1 MESKISVGQVTIKV
15 RSAKQIQASKTN
27 GSLTRGPSS
36 DLGKKRS
43 SLNAF
48 KHGGYS
54 LQYVALGEDP
64 EVFQEYVSEMHQYWQ
79 PRNIIEE
86 DLVEQLTVV
95 AWKMRRLTSLETA
108 VLSTEMLDYY
118 RSDLLLDYR
127 KTRKLATTYLS
138 SGVRV
143 TLSKN
148 EELMAIAFKR
158 DVNSHQSLVVLEDIQ
173 ARAFSKYLKLLD
185 RLVDLKRGRHA

>member
-1 MESKISVGQVTIKV
+1 MQSKISVGQVMIKV
-15 RSAKQIQASKTN
+15 RSAPQIQASKTN
-27 GSLTRGPSS
+27 GSMSRGPSS
-36 DLGKKRS
+36 NQGKKRS

-48 KHGGYS
+48 KHGGYAH
-54 LQYVALGEDP
+54 QYVALGEDS
-64 EVFQEYVSEMHQYWQ
+64 EVFQEYALEMRQHWQ

-86 DLVEQLTVV
+86 DLFEQLTVV
-95 AWKMRRLTSLETA
+95 AWKMRRLASLEAA

-127 KTRKLATTYLS
+127 KPRKLVSTYLS

>member
-1 MESKISVGQVTIKV
+1 MLSKVSVGHVIVKV

-27 GSLTRGPSS
+27 GSLSRGPLS
-36 DLGKKRS
+36 DLGKQRS
-43 SLNAF
+43 SLNAL
-48 KHGGYS
+48 KHGGYAH
-54 LQYVALGEDP
+54 QYVVLGEDP
-64 EVFQEYVSEMHQYWQ
+64 EAFQEYALEMREHWQ

-95 AWKMRRLTSLETA
+95 AWKMRRLASLEAA

-127 KTRKLATTYLS
+127 KPRKLASTHLS

-185 RLVDLKRGRHA
+185 RLVDVKRGRHA

>member
-1 MESKISVGQVTIKV
+1 MLSKVSVGQVMVKV
-15 RSAKQIQASKTN
+15 RSAPQIQASKTN
-27 GSLTRGPSS
+27 GNMSRGPSS
-36 DLGKKRS
+36 DQGKKRS

-48 KHGGYS
+48 KHGGYAR
-54 LQYVALGEDP
+54 QYVALGEDP
-64 EVFQEYVSEMHQYWQ
+64 EVFQEYALEMRQHWQ

-95 AWKMRRLTSLETA
+95 AWKMRRLASLEA
-108 VLSTEMLDYY
+108 SVLSTEMLDYY

-127 KTRKLATTYLS
+127 RPRKLAATYLS

-173 ARAFSKYLKLLD
+173 ARAFSKYLKLID
-185 RLVDLKRGRHA
+185 RLVDLKQERRA